1 MHVNI
6 SLKID
11 DLINM
16 GINDKGKYFY
26 SRFHNSN
33 VRTFEKCPRPD
44 VSIKSMKGN
53 PGPGS

>member
-1 MHVNI
+1 VHVNI